1 MDFYSGE
8 KHEMSISEEGHL
20 LPPSIAQ
27 KKKMEPLGSPST
39 VGYYRFLDSK
49 FYFRKKPCWFHRM
62 MTKILL
68 GWEWKDEI

>member
-27 KKKMEPLGSPST
+27 KEKFSRLPNPAELSNDT
-39 VGYYRFLDSK
+39 VKLIQDTAKQTERERIL
-49 FYFRKKPCWFHRM
+49 
-62 MTKILL
+62 KIVEQV
-68 GWEWKDEI
+68 GIQGNHDV